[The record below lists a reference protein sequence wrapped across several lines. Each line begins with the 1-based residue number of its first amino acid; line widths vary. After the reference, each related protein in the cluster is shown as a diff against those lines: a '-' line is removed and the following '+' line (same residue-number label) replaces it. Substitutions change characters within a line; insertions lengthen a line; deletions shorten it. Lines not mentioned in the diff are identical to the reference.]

1 VTLQVMLAVIVI
13 WIAELQELLSYLGF
27 TLSVSAAATVASL
40 FVLRWREGSQ
50 RVPIP
55 GYPFVPGLFVLCTLG
70 FAGLATVRR
79 PLESFVGMATI
90 ALGIVLYLLSS
101 PMHKAKTRQAHP

>member
-1 VTLQVMLAVIVI
+1 MT
-13 WIAELQELLSYLGF
+13 
-27 TLSVSAAATVASL
+27 VSAAATVASL

-70 FAGLATVRR
+70 FAGLATARR
-79 PLESFVGMATI
+79 PLEPFVGMATI